1 MSKEVEDTEEAR
13 LKRYM
18 LHINNTLEDIYVV
31 VEGSDRERLTKY
43 EKHKADIFRKRK
55 EAMVLVD
62 DVVVAKYFP
71 GWRQVSK
78 NLNRPI
84 IMPGDVKNQYKVMMD
99 TSKSQLVTTRGNLFT
114 HMNGFVSICEV
125 NKDSTHIG
133 IALNTGKMIE
143 VRLDEVK
150 KVLGV

>member
-18 LHINNTLEDIYVV
+18 LHVNNTLEDIYIV
-31 VEGSDRERLTKY
+31 VEGSDRERLAKY
-43 EKHKADIFRKRK
+43 EKYKADIFRKRK

-71 GWRQVSK
+71 VWRQVSK

-84 IMPGDVKNQYKVMMD
+84 IMPGDVEGQYKVMMD
-99 TSKSQLVTTRGNLFT
+99 TSKRQIATTKDSLFT
-114 HMNGFVSICEV
+114 HMNGFVSITEPTGNV
-125 NKDSTHIG
+125 IG
-133 IALNTGKMIE
+133 IALTDGKMLE